1 MLNQRVKAARI
12 ALYTVVL
19 TSLCATGFMLPIA
32 KALSQEQPTASQPD
46 DEFGKLPQ
54 AVSERREAISAELQQ
69 LQGHAWAA
77 EYYEGDGL
85 GANILMSLAPQSGV
99 TATWTGCLGLYGSN
113 EGRIQQQPD
122 GRLLFRFNRANSLG
136 FGGFPAD
143 ATPVRWGARR
153 YLIPEARMREFVN
166 AINHGHEPRASS
178 LGRFLLARGDE
189 AKPVTGMPTL
199 PDRFLQAIRHTPL
212 DVGVLKVEPRPD
224 NRGAG
229 FCEKRYRVTVDH
241 GNADGLVP
249 GVELRAKTPVNI
261 FGDLRIDAAT
271 ASQASGEIA
280 FYESDCKRPQNVPAR
295 QWTFTTGAYGQRAD

>member
-1 MLNQRVKAARI
+1 MLNQRVKAANV

-19 TSLCATGFMLPIA
+19 ASLCATGFMLPFA
-32 KALSQEQPTASQPD
+32 KALSQEQPTASQPE

-54 AVSERREAISAELQQ
+54 AVSERREAIAAELQQ
-69 LQGHAWAA
+69 LPGHAWAA

-85 GANILMSLAPQSGV
+85 GANISLSLAPQSGV
-99 TATWTGCLGLYGSN
+99 TALWTGCLGLYGSN
-113 EGRIQQQPD
+113 EGRIQEQPD
-122 GRLLFRFNRANSLG
+122 GRLRFRFNRANARG

-143 ATPVRWGARR
+143 VVPVRWGARR
-153 YLIPEARMREFVN
+153 YLIPDARMREFVN
-166 AINHGHEPRASS
+166 AINHGHEPRTMPH
-178 LGRFLLARGDE
+178 GRFLLARGDE
-189 AKPVTGMPTL
+189 AKPVTGLPAL

-224 NRGAG
+224 NRGDG

-249 GVELRAKTPVNI
+249 GVELRAKTSVNA
-261 FGDLRIDAAT
+261 FADLRIDAAT
-271 ASQASGEIA
+271 ASQATGEIA
-280 FYESDCKRPQNVPAR
+280 FYESDCKRPQNVPDR